1 MSKGSHTMR
10 CTSWVEESY
19 NKQIIKI
26 FLKCTIFIY
35 FPTYLTTFWYYWL
48 SKRQEVIFGPVIS
61 RQIHIYDDFSE
72 AQNHSMKTFSNWAGN
87 KTTTIAS
94 FQNFDAKS
102 IWKSEKYTK
111 KEMDFDR
118 SCHFWHHAI
127 IKKTFKALKRRKKLA
142 INGSIGKSSEQK
154 SSKFTKPLP
163 AVNNSVF
170 MICTM
175 NISWMWTIKQWC
187 PRTPPPR
194 KAPQEAP
201 RKPSRKPSKSSFKHN
216 RD

>member
-19 NKQIIKI
+19 NKKIIKI
-26 FLKCTIFIY
+26 FLKCTIYIY

-87 KTTTIAS
+87 KTTTIAW

-102 IWKSEKYTK
+102 IWKSENILK
-111 KEMDFDR
+111 KR
-118 SCHFWHHAI
+118 WILIVYAI
-127 IKKTFKALKRRKKLA
+127 FGILQSLRKLSRLW
-142 INGSIGKSSEQK
+142 NGSMD
-154 SSKFTKPLP
+154 P
-163 AVNNSVF
+163 
-170 MICTM
+170 
-175 NISWMWTIKQWC
+175 
-187 PRTPPPR
+187 
-194 KAPQEAP
+194 
-201 RKPSRKPSKSSFKHN
+201 
-216 RD
+216 